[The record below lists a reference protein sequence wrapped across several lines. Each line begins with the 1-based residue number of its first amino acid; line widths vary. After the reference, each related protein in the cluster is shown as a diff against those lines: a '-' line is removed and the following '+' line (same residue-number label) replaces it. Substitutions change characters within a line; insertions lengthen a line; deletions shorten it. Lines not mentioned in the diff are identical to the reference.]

1 MRRMRE
7 DHLHRNYSDV
17 NERPIRCRAK
27 LIQPKAGMAARLAM
41 IPSAYNGTFCPATAA
56 SNGGSSERSSEGLDS
71 RWALP
76 GAGSFNRPTVR
87 EVVSNRTEQKNFK
100 KYNEGR
106 SISGYSNMLPTKTGA
121 ALSTLRQKYGDRPPT
136 TVLFPFLLSS
146 LFSPSHFVHEF
157 FSPSSG
163 RSSYLC
169 RKTTTQR
176 RDHHESGH
184 QFLWDHHTAAYPAGV
199 RYFYG
204 NGAAEG
210 SRADRCGHRCGG
222 RYFSLISL
230 KFQ

>member
-87 EVVSNRTEQKNFK
+87 EVVSNRTEQ
-100 KYNEGR
+100 R
-106 SISGYSNMLPTKTGA
+106 QISETARA
-121 ALSTLRQKYGDRPPT
+121 APYPVIAVCFQPRQERPSVFISELKDVFSTAHSLRLYDLH
-136 TVLFPFLLSS
+136 V
-146 LFSPSHFVHEF
+146 
-157 FSPSSG
+157 
-163 RSSYLC
+163 
-169 RKTTTQR
+169 
-176 RDHHESGH
+176 
-184 QFLWDHHTAAYPAGV
+184 TAT
-199 RYFYG
+199 
-204 NGAAEG
+204 
-210 SRADRCGHRCGG
+210 SRASESREH
-222 RYFSLISL
+222 SLPICSHPAAAFPL
-230 KFQ
+230 

>member
-41 IPSAYNGTFCPATAA
+41 IPSAYNGTSCPATAA

-121 ALSTLRQKYGDRPPT
+121 ALCFISELKDVFSTAHSLRLYDLH
-136 TVLFPFLLSS
+136 V
-146 LFSPSHFVHEF
+146 
-157 FSPSSG
+157 
-163 RSSYLC
+163 
-169 RKTTTQR
+169 
-176 RDHHESGH
+176 
-184 QFLWDHHTAAYPAGV
+184 TAT
-199 RYFYG
+199 
-204 NGAAEG
+204 
-210 SRADRCGHRCGG
+210 SRASESREH
-222 RYFSLISL
+222 SLPICSHPAAAFPL
-230 KFQ
+230 

>member
-7 DHLHRNYSDV
+7 DHLHRNCSDV

-106 SISGYSNMLPTKTGA
+106 SISGYSNMLPTKTGVALCFISELKGVFSKAHSLRLYDLHVTATNRASESREHSPPIGSPLA
-121 ALSTLRQKYGDRPPT
+121 AAFPLQRQAGMPRCVSAQRHQRWPDPDISSESRRRWR
-136 TVLFPFLLSS
+136 LLP
-146 LFSPSHFVHEF
+146 LYRTCFPSH
-157 FSPSSG
+157 SAN
-163 RSSYLC
+163 R
-169 RKTTTQR
+169 
-176 RDHHESGH
+176 HHCNTVPL
-184 QFLWDHHTAAYPAGV
+184 F
-199 RYFYG
+199 
-204 NGAAEG
+204 
-210 SRADRCGHRCGG
+210 
-222 RYFSLISL
+222 
-230 KFQ
+230 

>member
-41 IPSAYNGTFCPATAA
+41 IPSAYNGTSCPATAA

-121 ALSTLRQKYGDRPPT
+121 ALCFISELKGVFSKAHSLRLYDLH
-136 TVLFPFLLSS
+136 V
-146 LFSPSHFVHEF
+146 
-157 FSPSSG
+157 
-163 RSSYLC
+163 
-169 RKTTTQR
+169 
-176 RDHHESGH
+176 
-184 QFLWDHHTAAYPAGV
+184 TAT
-199 RYFYG
+199 
-204 NGAAEG
+204 
-210 SRADRCGHRCGG
+210 SRASESREHSLPICSHPSAAFPLQHRAET
-222 RYFSLISL
+222 RRFVSVQTLPHRPAPNARS
-230 KFQ
+230 KNRK

>member
-41 IPSAYNGTFCPATAA
+41 IPSAYNGTSCPATAA

-106 SISGYSNMLPTKTGA
+106 SISGYSNMLPTKAGA
-121 ALSTLRQKYGDRPPT
+121 ALC
-136 TVLFPFLLSS
+136 F
-146 LFSPSHFVHEF
+146 
-157 FSPSSG
+157 
-163 RSSYLC
+163 
-169 RKTTTQR
+169 
-176 RDHHESGH
+176 
-184 QFLWDHHTAAYPAGV
+184 
-199 RYFYG
+199 YF
-204 NGAAEG
+204 
-210 SRADRCGHRCGG
+210 
-222 RYFSLISL
+222 
-230 KFQ
+230 

>member
-41 IPSAYNGTFCPATAA
+41 IPSAYNGTSCPATAA

-121 ALSTLRQKYGDRPPT
+121 ALCFISELKGVFSKAHSLRLYGLH
-136 TVLFPFLLSS
+136 V
-146 LFSPSHFVHEF
+146 
-157 FSPSSG
+157 
-163 RSSYLC
+163 
-169 RKTTTQR
+169 
-176 RDHHESGH
+176 
-184 QFLWDHHTAAYPAGV
+184 TAT
-199 RYFYG
+199 
-204 NGAAEG
+204 
-210 SRADRCGHRCGG
+210 SRASESREHSPPICSHPAAVFPLLHRAET
-222 RYFSLISL
+222 RRFVSAQTLPHWPAPNARS
-230 KFQ
+230 KNRK

>member
-27 LIQPKAGMAARLAM
+27 LIQPKAGMAACLAM
-41 IPSAYNGTFCPATAA
+41 IPSAYNGTSCPATAA

-106 SISGYSNMLPTKTGA
+106 SISGYSNICFQPRQERPSVFISELKDVFSTAHSLRLYGLHVTATNRASESREHSPPICSHPA
-121 ALSTLRQKYGDRPPT
+121 AA
-136 TVLFPFLLSS
+136 FPL
-146 LFSPSHFVHEF
+146 
-157 FSPSSG
+157 
-163 RSSYLC
+163 
-169 RKTTTQR
+169 
-176 RDHHESGH
+176 
-184 QFLWDHHTAAYPAGV
+184 
-199 RYFYG
+199 
-204 NGAAEG
+204 
-210 SRADRCGHRCGG
+210 
-222 RYFSLISL
+222 
-230 KFQ
+230 

>member
-41 IPSAYNGTFCPATAA
+41 IPSAYNGTSCPATAA

-106 SISGYSNMLPTKTGA
+106 SISGYSNMLPTKTGVALCFISELKGVFSKAHSLRLYDLHVTATNRASESREHSPPIGSPLA
-121 ALSTLRQKYGDRPPT
+121 AAFPLQRQAGMPRCVSAQRHQRWPDSDISSESRRRWR
-136 TVLFPFLLSS
+136 LLP
-146 LFSPSHFVHEF
+146 LYRTCFPSH
-157 FSPSSG
+157 SAN
-163 RSSYLC
+163 R
-169 RKTTTQR
+169 
-176 RDHHESGH
+176 HHCNTVPL
-184 QFLWDHHTAAYPAGV
+184 F
-199 RYFYG
+199 
-204 NGAAEG
+204 
-210 SRADRCGHRCGG
+210 
-222 RYFSLISL
+222 
-230 KFQ
+230 

>member
-41 IPSAYNGTFCPATAA
+41 IPSAYNGTSCPATAA

-121 ALSTLRQKYGDRPPT
+121 ALCFISELKGVFSKAHSLRLYDLHVTATNRASESREHSPPIGSP
-136 TVLFPFLLSS
+136 LAAAFPLQRQAGMPRCVSAQRHQRWPDPDISSESRRRWRLLP
-146 LFSPSHFVHEF
+146 LYRTCFPSH
-157 FSPSSG
+157 SAN
-163 RSSYLC
+163 R
-169 RKTTTQR
+169 
-176 RDHHESGH
+176 HHCN
-184 QFLWDHHTAAYPAGV
+184 TAPL
-199 RYFYG
+199 F
-204 NGAAEG
+204 
-210 SRADRCGHRCGG
+210 
-222 RYFSLISL
+222 
-230 KFQ
+230 

>member
-41 IPSAYNGTFCPATAA
+41 IPSAYNGTSCPATAA

-100 KYNEGR
+100 KLMRAAPYPGIAICFQPRQER
-106 SISGYSNMLPTKTGA
+106 PSVFISELKDVFSTAHSLRLYDLHVTATNRASESREHSPPICSHPAAAFPLLHRAETRRFVSAQTLPHRPAPNAHSKT
-121 ALSTLRQKYGDRPPT
+121 
-136 TVLFPFLLSS
+136 
-146 LFSPSHFVHEF
+146 
-157 FSPSSG
+157 
-163 RSSYLC
+163 
-169 RKTTTQR
+169 RK
-176 RDHHESGH
+176 
-184 QFLWDHHTAAYPAGV
+184 
-199 RYFYG
+199 
-204 NGAAEG
+204 
-210 SRADRCGHRCGG
+210 
-222 RYFSLISL
+222 
-230 KFQ
+230 

>member
-121 ALSTLRQKYGDRPPT
+121 ALCFISELKGVFSKAHSLRLYDLHVTATNRASESREHSPPIGSP
-136 TVLFPFLLSS
+136 LAAAFPLQRQAGMPRCVSAQRHQRWPDPDISSESRRRWRLLP
-146 LFSPSHFVHEF
+146 LYRTCFPSH
-157 FSPSSG
+157 SAN
-163 RSSYLC
+163 R
-169 RKTTTQR
+169 
-176 RDHHESGH
+176 HHCNTVPL
-184 QFLWDHHTAAYPAGV
+184 F
-199 RYFYG
+199 
-204 NGAAEG
+204 
-210 SRADRCGHRCGG
+210 
-222 RYFSLISL
+222 
-230 KFQ
+230 

>member
-121 ALSTLRQKYGDRPPT
+121 ALCFISELKGVFSKAHSLRLYDLHVTATNRASESREHSPPIGSP
-136 TVLFPFLLSS
+136 LAAAFPLQRQAGIPRCVSAQRHQRWPDPDISSESRRRWRLLP
-146 LFSPSHFVHEF
+146 LYRTCFPSH
-157 FSPSSG
+157 SAN
-163 RSSYLC
+163 R
-169 RKTTTQR
+169 
-176 RDHHESGH
+176 HHCNTVPL
-184 QFLWDHHTAAYPAGV
+184 F
-199 RYFYG
+199 
-204 NGAAEG
+204 
-210 SRADRCGHRCGG
+210 
-222 RYFSLISL
+222 
-230 KFQ
+230 

>member
-1 MRRMRE
+1 MRRVRE

-17 NERPIRCRAK
+17 NERPISCRAK

-121 ALSTLRQKYGDRPPT
+121 AL
-136 TVLFPFLLSS
+136 VF
-146 LFSPSHFVHEF
+146 
-157 FSPSSG
+157 
-163 RSSYLC
+163 YL
-169 RKTTTQR
+169 
-176 RDHHESGH
+176 
-184 QFLWDHHTAAYPAGV
+184 
-199 RYFYG
+199 
-204 NGAAEG
+204 
-210 SRADRCGHRCGG
+210 
-222 RYFSLISL
+222 
-230 KFQ
+230 

>member
-27 LIQPKAGMAARLAM
+27 LIQPKAGMAACLAM
-41 IPSAYNGTFCPATAA
+41 IPSAYNGTSCPATAA

-121 ALSTLRQKYGDRPPT
+121 ALCFISELKGVFSKAHSLRLYDLHVTATNRASESREHSPPIGSP
-136 TVLFPFLLSS
+136 LAAAFPLQRQAGMPRCVSAQRHQRWPDPDISSESRRRWRLLP
-146 LFSPSHFVHEF
+146 LYRTCFPSH
-157 FSPSSG
+157 SAN
-163 RSSYLC
+163 R
-169 RKTTTQR
+169 
-176 RDHHESGH
+176 HHCNTVPL
-184 QFLWDHHTAAYPAGV
+184 F
-199 RYFYG
+199 
-204 NGAAEG
+204 
-210 SRADRCGHRCGG
+210 
-222 RYFSLISL
+222 
-230 KFQ
+230 

>member
-41 IPSAYNGTFCPATAA
+41 IPSAYNGTSCPATAA

-100 KYNEGR
+100 KYSEGR

-121 ALSTLRQKYGDRPPT
+121 ALCFISELKGVFSKAHSLRLYDLH
-136 TVLFPFLLSS
+136 V
-146 LFSPSHFVHEF
+146 
-157 FSPSSG
+157 
-163 RSSYLC
+163 
-169 RKTTTQR
+169 
-176 RDHHESGH
+176 
-184 QFLWDHHTAAYPAGV
+184 TAT
-199 RYFYG
+199 
-204 NGAAEG
+204 
-210 SRADRCGHRCGG
+210 SRASESREHSPPICSHPAAAFPLRHRAET
-222 RYFSLISL
+222 RRFVSVQTLPHRPAPNARS
-230 KFQ
+230 KTRK

>member
-41 IPSAYNGTFCPATAA
+41 IPSAYNGTSCPATAA

-100 KYNEGR
+100 NIMRAAPYPGIAICFQPRQER
-106 SISGYSNMLPTKTGA
+106 PSVFISELKDVFSKAHSLRLYDLHVTATNRASESREHSPPIDSPLASAFPMQRCAGMPCCASAGWHPRWPDPDISSESRRRWQLLPLYRTCFPSHSA
-121 ALSTLRQKYGDRPPT
+121 NRHHCN
-136 TVLFPFLLSS
+136 TVL
-146 LFSPSHFVHEF
+146 LF
-157 FSPSSG
+157 
-163 RSSYLC
+163 
-169 RKTTTQR
+169 
-176 RDHHESGH
+176 
-184 QFLWDHHTAAYPAGV
+184 
-199 RYFYG
+199 
-204 NGAAEG
+204 
-210 SRADRCGHRCGG
+210 
-222 RYFSLISL
+222 
-230 KFQ
+230 

>member
-100 KYNEGR
+100 KCNEGR

-121 ALSTLRQKYGDRPPT
+121 ALSTLRQKYGDRP
-136 TVLFPFLLSS
+136 LLSFIWMACDRFLS
-146 LFSPSHFVHEF
+146 LSP
-157 FSPSSG
+157 G

-169 RKTTTQR
+169 RRAKFRKRGADMDQNVNYYGIILLLR
-176 RDHHESGH
+176 QLRESGS
-184 QFLWDHHTAAYPAGV
+184 FSEKELRRVAARIAADS
-199 RYFYG
+199 
-204 NGAAEG
+204 GA
-210 SRADRCGHRCGG
+210 DIM
-222 RYFSLISL
+222 ISL
-230 KFQ
+230 

>member
-17 NERPIRCRAK
+17 NERPIRCGAK

-41 IPSAYNGTFCPATAA
+41 IPSAYNGTSCPATAA

-121 ALSTLRQKYGDRPPT
+121 ALCFISELKDVFSTVHSLRLYDLH
-136 TVLFPFLLSS
+136 V
-146 LFSPSHFVHEF
+146 
-157 FSPSSG
+157 
-163 RSSYLC
+163 
-169 RKTTTQR
+169 
-176 RDHHESGH
+176 
-184 QFLWDHHTAAYPAGV
+184 AAT
-199 RYFYG
+199 
-204 NGAAEG
+204 
-210 SRADRCGHRCGG
+210 SRASESREHSPPICSHPAAAFPLRHRAET
-222 RYFSLISL
+222 RRFVSVQTLPHRPAPNARS
-230 KFQ
+230 KNRK

>member
-27 LIQPKAGMAARLAM
+27 LIQPKAGMAACLAM
-41 IPSAYNGTFCPATAA
+41 IPSAYNGTSCPATAA

-121 ALSTLRQKYGDRPPT
+121 ALVFISELKGVFSKAHSLRLYDLHVTATNRASESREHSPPIGSP
-136 TVLFPFLLSS
+136 LAAAFPLQRQAGMPRCVSAQRHQRWPDPDISSESRRRWRLLP
-146 LFSPSHFVHEF
+146 LYRTCFPSH
-157 FSPSSG
+157 SAN
-163 RSSYLC
+163 R
-169 RKTTTQR
+169 
-176 RDHHESGH
+176 HHCN
-184 QFLWDHHTAAYPAGV
+184 TAPL
-199 RYFYG
+199 F
-204 NGAAEG
+204 
-210 SRADRCGHRCGG
+210 
-222 RYFSLISL
+222 
-230 KFQ
+230 

>member
-121 ALSTLRQKYGDRPPT
+121 ALCFISELKGVFSKAHSLRLYDLHVTATNRASESREHSPPIGSP
-136 TVLFPFLLSS
+136 LAAAFPLQRQAGMPRCVSAQRHQRWPDPDISSESRRRWRLLP
-146 LFSPSHFVHEF
+146 LYRTCFPSH
-157 FSPSSG
+157 SAN
-163 RSSYLC
+163 R
-169 RKTTTQR
+169 
-176 RDHHESGH
+176 HHCN
-184 QFLWDHHTAAYPAGV
+184 TAPL
-199 RYFYG
+199 F
-204 NGAAEG
+204 
-210 SRADRCGHRCGG
+210 
-222 RYFSLISL
+222 
-230 KFQ
+230 

>member
-17 NERPIRCRAK
+17 NERPIRCGAK

-41 IPSAYNGTFCPATAA
+41 IPSAYNGTSCPATAA

-121 ALSTLRQKYGDRPPT
+121 ALCFISELKDVFSTAHSPRLYGLH
-136 TVLFPFLLSS
+136 V
-146 LFSPSHFVHEF
+146 
-157 FSPSSG
+157 
-163 RSSYLC
+163 
-169 RKTTTQR
+169 
-176 RDHHESGH
+176 
-184 QFLWDHHTAAYPAGV
+184 TAT
-199 RYFYG
+199 
-204 NGAAEG
+204 
-210 SRADRCGHRCGG
+210 SRASESREHSPPICSHPAAAFPLRHRAET
-222 RYFSLISL
+222 RRFVSVQTVPHRPAPNARS
-230 KFQ
+230 KNRK

>member
-41 IPSAYNGTFCPATAA
+41 IPSAYNGTSCPATAA

-121 ALSTLRQKYGDRPPT
+121 ALVFISELKGVFSKAHSLRLYDLHVTATNRASESREHSPPIGSP
-136 TVLFPFLLSS
+136 LAAAFPLQRQAGMPRCVSAQRHQRWPDPDISSESRRRWRLLP
-146 LFSPSHFVHEF
+146 LYRTCFPSH
-157 FSPSSG
+157 SAN
-163 RSSYLC
+163 R
-169 RKTTTQR
+169 
-176 RDHHESGH
+176 HHCNTVPL
-184 QFLWDHHTAAYPAGV
+184 F
-199 RYFYG
+199 
-204 NGAAEG
+204 
-210 SRADRCGHRCGG
+210 
-222 RYFSLISL
+222 
-230 KFQ
+230 

>member
-41 IPSAYNGTFCPATAA
+41 IPSAYNGTSCPATAA

-100 KYNEGR
+100 KLMRAAPYPGIAICFQPRQER
-106 SISGYSNMLPTKTGA
+106 PSVFISELKDVF
-121 ALSTLRQKYGDRPPT
+121 STAHSLRLYDLH
-136 TVLFPFLLSS
+136 V
-146 LFSPSHFVHEF
+146 
-157 FSPSSG
+157 
-163 RSSYLC
+163 
-169 RKTTTQR
+169 
-176 RDHHESGH
+176 
-184 QFLWDHHTAAYPAGV
+184 TAT
-199 RYFYG
+199 
-204 NGAAEG
+204 
-210 SRADRCGHRCGG
+210 SRASESREHSPPICSHPAAAFPLRHRAET
-222 RYFSLISL
+222 RRFVSAQTLPHRPAPNARS
-230 KFQ
+230 KNRK

>member
-41 IPSAYNGTFCPATAA
+41 IPSAYNGTSCPATAA

-100 KYNEGR
+100 KLMRAAPYPGIAICFQPRQER
-106 SISGYSNMLPTKTGA
+106 PSVFISELKDVF
-121 ALSTLRQKYGDRPPT
+121 STVHSLRLYDLH
-136 TVLFPFLLSS
+136 V
-146 LFSPSHFVHEF
+146 
-157 FSPSSG
+157 
-163 RSSYLC
+163 
-169 RKTTTQR
+169 
-176 RDHHESGH
+176 
-184 QFLWDHHTAAYPAGV
+184 TAT
-199 RYFYG
+199 
-204 NGAAEG
+204 
-210 SRADRCGHRCGG
+210 SRASESREHSPPICSHPAAAFPLRHRAET
-222 RYFSLISL
+222 RRFVSVQTLPHRPAPNARS
-230 KFQ
+230 KNRK

>member
-41 IPSAYNGTFCPATAA
+41 IPSAYNGTSCPATAT

-87 EVVSNRTEQKNFK
+87 EVVSIRTEQKNFK

-121 ALSTLRQKYGDRPPT
+121 ALCFISELKGVFSKAHSLRLYDLHVTATNRASESREHSPPIGSP
-136 TVLFPFLLSS
+136 LAAAFPLQRQAGMPRCVSAQRHQRWPDPDISSESRRRWRLLP
-146 LFSPSHFVHEF
+146 LYRTCFPSH
-157 FSPSSG
+157 SAN
-163 RSSYLC
+163 R
-169 RKTTTQR
+169 
-176 RDHHESGH
+176 HHCN
-184 QFLWDHHTAAYPAGV
+184 TAPL
-199 RYFYG
+199 F
-204 NGAAEG
+204 
-210 SRADRCGHRCGG
+210 
-222 RYFSLISL
+222 
-230 KFQ
+230 

>member
-41 IPSAYNGTFCPATAA
+41 IPSAYNGTSCPATAT

-100 KYNEGR
+100 KYSEGR
-106 SISGYSNMLPTKTGA
+106 SISGYSNMLPTKTGV
-121 ALSTLRQKYGDRPPT
+121 ALCFISELKGVFSKAHSLRLYDLH
-136 TVLFPFLLSS
+136 V
-146 LFSPSHFVHEF
+146 
-157 FSPSSG
+157 
-163 RSSYLC
+163 
-169 RKTTTQR
+169 
-176 RDHHESGH
+176 
-184 QFLWDHHTAAYPAGV
+184 TAT
-199 RYFYG
+199 
-204 NGAAEG
+204 
-210 SRADRCGHRCGG
+210 SRASESREHSPPICSHPAAA
-222 RYFSLISL
+222 FPL
-230 KFQ
+230 

>member
-41 IPSAYNGTFCPATAA
+41 IPSAYNGTSCPATAA

-100 KYNEGR
+100 KYSEGR

-121 ALSTLRQKYGDRPPT
+121 ALCFISELKGVFSKAHSLRLYDLH
-136 TVLFPFLLSS
+136 V
-146 LFSPSHFVHEF
+146 
-157 FSPSSG
+157 
-163 RSSYLC
+163 
-169 RKTTTQR
+169 
-176 RDHHESGH
+176 
-184 QFLWDHHTAAYPAGV
+184 TAT
-199 RYFYG
+199 
-204 NGAAEG
+204 
-210 SRADRCGHRCGG
+210 SRASESREHSPPICSHPAAAFPLRHRAET
-222 RYFSLISL
+222 RRFVSVQTLPHRPAPNARS
-230 KFQ
+230 KPRK

>member
-100 KYNEGR
+100 KYSEGR

-121 ALSTLRQKYGDRPPT
+121 ALCFISELKGVFSKAHSLRLYDLH
-136 TVLFPFLLSS
+136 V
-146 LFSPSHFVHEF
+146 
-157 FSPSSG
+157 
-163 RSSYLC
+163 
-169 RKTTTQR
+169 
-176 RDHHESGH
+176 
-184 QFLWDHHTAAYPAGV
+184 TAT
-199 RYFYG
+199 
-204 NGAAEG
+204 
-210 SRADRCGHRCGG
+210 SRASESREHSPPICSHPAAAFPLRHRAET
-222 RYFSLISL
+222 RRFVSVQTLPHRPAPNARS
-230 KFQ
+230 KNRK

>member
-27 LIQPKAGMAARLAM
+27 LIQPKAGMAVRLAM
-41 IPSAYNGTFCPATAA
+41 IPSAYNGTSCPATAA

-121 ALSTLRQKYGDRPPT
+121 ALCFISELKGVFSKAHSLRLYDLHVTATNRASESREHSPPIGSP
-136 TVLFPFLLSS
+136 LAAAFPLQRQAGMPRCVSAQRHQRWPDPDISSESRRRWRLLP
-146 LFSPSHFVHEF
+146 LYRTCFPSH
-157 FSPSSG
+157 SAN
-163 RSSYLC
+163 R
-169 RKTTTQR
+169 
-176 RDHHESGH
+176 HHCNTVPL
-184 QFLWDHHTAAYPAGV
+184 F
-199 RYFYG
+199 
-204 NGAAEG
+204 
-210 SRADRCGHRCGG
+210 
-222 RYFSLISL
+222 
-230 KFQ
+230 

>member
-41 IPSAYNGTFCPATAA
+41 IPSAYNGTSCPATAA

-121 ALSTLRQKYGDRPPT
+121 ALCFISELKGVFSKAHSLRLYDLHVTATNRASESREHSPPIGSP
-136 TVLFPFLLSS
+136 LAAAFPLQRQAGMPRCVSAQRHQRWPDPDISSESRRRWRLLP
-146 LFSPSHFVHEF
+146 LYRTCFPSH
-157 FSPSSG
+157 SAN
-163 RSSYLC
+163 R
-169 RKTTTQR
+169 
-176 RDHHESGH
+176 HHCNTVPL
-184 QFLWDHHTAAYPAGV
+184 F
-199 RYFYG
+199 
-204 NGAAEG
+204 
-210 SRADRCGHRCGG
+210 
-222 RYFSLISL
+222 
-230 KFQ
+230 

>member
-41 IPSAYNGTFCPATAA
+41 IPSAYNGTSCPATSA

-121 ALSTLRQKYGDRPPT
+121 ALCFISELKGVFSKAHSLRLYDLH
-136 TVLFPFLLSS
+136 V
-146 LFSPSHFVHEF
+146 
-157 FSPSSG
+157 
-163 RSSYLC
+163 
-169 RKTTTQR
+169 
-176 RDHHESGH
+176 
-184 QFLWDHHTAAYPAGV
+184 TAT
-199 RYFYG
+199 
-204 NGAAEG
+204 
-210 SRADRCGHRCGG
+210 SRASESREHSPPICSHPAAAFPLRHRAET
-222 RYFSLISL
+222 RRFVSVQTLPHRPAPNARS
-230 KFQ
+230 KNRK